1 MRKPGTDLMA
11 TGVILGSTALAVAAT
26 LALARADSGET
37 QDATAEC
44 TPLEA
49 HWAVTHSVFVNID
62 GASARS
68 APVRWRWHTG
78 VPAPQAAQEAV
89 HRCRRVTVVT
99 HRSRH
104 DAAAVFVAE
113 EAEAVRQRLEE
124 LQELAERQRHL
135 RESLTKQIEAK
146 GNKEH

>member
-49 HWAVTHSVFVNID
+49 HWAVTHSVFVDGD

-68 APVRWRWHTG
+68 APVRWRWHTR
-78 VPAPQAAQEAV
+78 VSSPRAAQEAV
-89 HRCRRVTVVT
+89 HRCRHITVVT

-104 DAAAVFVAE
+104 DAAAVFVTE
-113 EAEAVRQRLEE
+113 EAEAVRQRLEV
-124 LQELAERQRHL
+124 LI
-135 RESLTKQIEAK
+135 KAK